1 MSSSFYD
8 DVYSITGTFTCDTF
22 TFQQRF
28 QKDINALDAVRR
40 MIELY
45 DKKDWYT
52 LENYSYTRNSYDKA
66 AGFELSRFKHDFLE
80 GKMYITNWTEGLAST
95 TSIKIVLGI
104 YELPFK
110 GFLQEIY
117 TKIKECLHVDN
128 TGDLNRIK
136 LAI

>member
-1 MSSSFYD
+1 MSYSFYD
-8 DVYSITGTFTCDTF
+8 DVYSITGMFMSDTF
-22 TFQQRF
+22 VFQQRF
-28 QKDINALDAVRR
+28 QKDINALDALKR

-52 LENYSYTRNSYDKA
+52 LESYSYTRNSYDKV
-66 AGFELSRFKHDFLE
+66 AGFELSRFKHDSLE
-80 GKMYITNWTEGLAST
+80 GKMYITNWTEGIPST

-104 YELPFK
+104 YELQFK
-110 GFLQEIY
+110 SFLQEIY
-117 TKIKECLHVDN
+117 SKIKACLHVDN